1 MMDFR
6 TEHSLADTIATD
18 HVAAANEFMQG
29 CHGIEGV
36 QYQWVLDHAVRLWK
50 DADDAFNAIDNKAD
64 AVIRSVLAVSG
75 IVTLGAI
82 SQVDRSNAWVIWWML
97 PSLASALTAVL
108 FAMAARK
115 PRAVPPPPS
124 VQQAKELAD
133 EYHDAE
139 LAIGHFVGYW
149 HWTRVSYEDVC
160 ARKAAPLNLSM
171 RASVVAAFLLAM
183 PLVAIAVNPP
193 PAKTPVATVKVNP

>member
-6 TEHSLADTIATD
+6 TEQSLAETMATG
-18 HVAAANEFMQG
+18 HVKAAEEFMRDCRG
-29 CHGIEGV
+29 VEGV
-36 QYQWVLDHAVRLWK
+36 QYQWVLDHAIRLWK

-82 SQVDRSNAWVIWWML
+82 SQVDKSNAWVIWWML
-97 PSLASALTAVL
+97 PSLGAALASVL
-108 FAMAARK
+108 FAMSARR
-115 PRAVPPPPS
+115 PRGVPPPPS
-124 VQQAKELAD
+124 VQQAKEFAD
-133 EYHDAE
+133 AHKDADV
-139 LAIGHFVGYW
+139 AIGNFIGYW
-149 HWTRVSYEDVC
+149 HLTRVSYEDVC

-171 RASVVAAFLLAM
+171 RASVVAAFLLVM

-193 PAKTPVATVKVNP
+193 PSKNTAPAAVAK